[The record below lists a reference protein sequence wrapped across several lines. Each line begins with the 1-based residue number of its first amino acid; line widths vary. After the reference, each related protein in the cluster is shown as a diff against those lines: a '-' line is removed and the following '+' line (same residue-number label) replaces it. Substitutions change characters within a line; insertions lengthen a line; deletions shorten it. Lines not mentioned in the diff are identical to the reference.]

1 MPLILR
7 LYSIVLMQDIKAEMC
22 EYFPKTGAGIQQKRT
37 WYKSPMQSHLH
48 KNYFV
53 DKRLAVACHFLPQ
66 IRLRRMHLDVSI
78 AQNHLSGWSG
88 QKKERKV
95 IFPTVL
101 LAWLSGA
108 PDRFGYLT
116 GAVRSS
122 LFSRELWKSQVQ
134 GLSESS
140 PTPLPPSDSAQKLC
154 EWHFVSL
161 GSAFSLEKGVG
172 KHIRH
177 LHPNVLSVPFLINF
191 LN

>member
-22 EYFPKTGAGIQQKRT
+22 EYFPKTGAGMQQKRT
-37 WYKSPMQSHLH
+37 WYKSPIQSPLH

-53 DKRLAVACHFLPQ
+53 DKKLAVACHFLLQ
-66 IRLRRMHLDVSI
+66 IRLRRMPLDASI
-78 AQNHLSGWSG
+78 AHNHFSGWSG
-88 QKKERKV
+88 QRKEREM

-108 PDRFGYLT
+108 PDQFGYLT

-122 LFSRELWKSQVQ
+122 LFSREPWKSQLQ

-140 PTPLPPSDSAQKLC
+140 PTPLLPSGSAQKLC

-161 GSAFSLEKGVG
+161 GVAFSLEKGVG
-172 KHIRH
+172 KHISH
-177 LHPNVLSVPFLINF
+177 LHPNVL
-191 LN
+191 